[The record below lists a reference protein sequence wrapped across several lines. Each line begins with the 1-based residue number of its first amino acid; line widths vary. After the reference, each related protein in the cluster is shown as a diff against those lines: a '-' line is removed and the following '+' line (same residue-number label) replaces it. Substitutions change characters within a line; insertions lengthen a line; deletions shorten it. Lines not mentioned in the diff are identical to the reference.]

1 MAATPCS
8 RKNAA
13 LQQTTPLRSS
23 VRTSYFCAWR
33 AAANTLRVF
42 GRSSE
47 LKKEEGPL
55 SKLSDLRVIA
65 EALAG
70 KGLGLTR
77 FRLDGAEYVAGPL
90 GALTPVCF
98 LSARKDGGEYG
109 INYVM
114 KLIVAREAEQTL
126 DSLKAQLLAGNYL
139 WKWNVYEA
147 GFTLSAFTVGKLPT
161 EALTAR
167 IRKFLIENASS
178 DNEAETFARSGDTE
192 FLVDCRRLKPEEVE
206 VRLLAPLK
214 QRRRMLE
221 GET

>member
-1 MAATPCS
+1 M
-8 RKNAA
+8 
-13 LQQTTPLRSS
+13 
-23 VRTSYFCAWR
+23 
-33 AAANTLRVF
+33 ANTLRAFF

-70 KGLGLTR
+70 EGLDLTR
-77 FRLDGAEYVAGPL
+77 FRLDGSEYVAGPL
-90 GALTPVCF
+90 GALTPVCI

-114 KLIVAREAEQTL
+114 NLIVAREAEQTL
-126 DSLKAQLLAGNYL
+126 DSLKAQLLAGGYL
-139 WKWNVYEA
+139 WKWNIYDA
-147 GFTLSAFTVGKLPT
+147 GFTLSSFTRGRLPT

-167 IRKFLIENASS
+167 IRKFLIENARS
-178 DNEAETFARSGDTE
+178 DNEAETFARSGDTK
-192 FLVDCRRLKPEEVE
+192 FLADCRRLKPEEVE
-206 VRLLAPLK
+206 ARLLAPLK